1 MELPK
6 RKTIRLKEYDYSL
19 PGAYFITICVK
30 NKKPILSDVFVG
42 ASNARPKEIR
52 LSKYGKIVDKTIKNI
67 PFYYPAISI
76 DNYVIMP
83 NHIHLLIQIRS
94 DNIGRPLV
102 APTIERV
109 IQQMKGIITKQI
121 GFSIWQKSFN
131 DHIIR
136 GNFDYKEIWEYIENN
151 ALKWREDKYYIKEE

>member
-6 RKTIRLKEYDYSL
+6 RKTIRLKEYDYNL

-42 ASNARPKEIR
+42 ASIARPKEIR

-94 DNIGRPLV
+94 DNIGRPMV